1 MRLRFQ
7 IIVLV
12 AGLCIITPGCS
23 TVNRMFSKSY
33 KAEQA
38 MKKSDKEQSALY
50 QQARKEHWEK
60 QSERSKKMMSDR
72 KKRSKKLNKFKREPW
87 WKKLLGIR

>member
-1 MRLRFQ
+1 
-7 IIVLV
+7 
-12 AGLCIITPGCS
+12 
-23 TVNRMFSKSY
+23 
-33 KAEQA
+33 